1 MKQDEKLPICKTA
14 VAKSN
19 KKEMQRMIYTVT
31 LNPAVDYTVYM
42 DELKR
47 GEINRSRSENIF
59 FGGKGI
65 NVSNVLKSLGV
76 KSTALGFS
84 AGFTGFAIEDDL
96 SKKGI
101 TADFVHLKNGFT
113 RINVKLREGVETDI
127 NTAGPQ
133 IDENETAEL
142 FEKLD
147 RLNQNDLLI
156 LSGSVPK
163 CMPSDTYE
171 KILERLLPK
180 GVRAVVD
187 AEGGL
192 LEKALKYRP
201 FLIKPNAEEL
211 GELFGVKIEDAK
223 EAAVYAQRMK
233 REGAENV
240 LVSMGKE
247 GAVLVD
253 RNGQKHFSA
262 AFSGKTVNTVGAGD
276 SMVAGFIAG
285 YEKTGDFDYA
295 LRLGTA
301 AGSATAFSEGLAEGE
316 HILKLFESREI

>member
-1 MKQDEKLPICKTA
+1 
-14 VAKSN
+14 
-19 KKEMQRMIYTVT
+19 MIYTVT

-47 GEINRSRSENIF
+47 GEINRSRSESVF

-76 KSTALGFS
+76 NSTALGFS
-84 AGFTGFAIEDDL
+84 AGFTGLAIEDDL

-101 TADFVHLKNGFT
+101 SADFVHLKNGFT

-133 IDENETAEL
+133 IESGEITEL

-147 RLNQNDLLI
+147 RLKNGDVLV

-163 CMPSDTYE
+163 CMPADTYE
-171 KILERLLPK
+171 QILERLSPN

-187 AEGGL
+187 AEGKL
-192 LEKALKYRP
+192 LENALKYRP

-211 GELFGVKIEDAK
+211 GMLFGVTVENAQIAADYAK
-223 EAAVYAQRMK
+223 KLINA
-233 REGAENV
+233 GAGNV

-247 GAVLVD
+247 GALLVD
-253 RNGQKHFSA
+253 QNGTEHFCA

-285 YEKTGDFDYA
+285 YKKTGDFDYA

-301 AGSATAFSEGLAEGE
+301 AGSATAFSEGLAERE
-316 HILKLFESREI
+316 QILKLFEQGKK

>member
-1 MKQDEKLPICKTA
+1 
-14 VAKSN
+14 
-19 KKEMQRMIYTVT
+19 MIYTVT

-47 GEINRSRSENIF
+47 GEINRSRSESVF

-76 KSTALGFS
+76 NSTALGFS
-84 AGFTGFAIEDDL
+84 AGFTGLAIEDDL

-101 TADFVHLKNGFT
+101 AADFVHLKSGFT

-133 IDENETAEL
+133 IDDRETTEL

-147 RLNQNDLLI
+147 RLKNGDVLV

-171 KILERLLPK
+171 QILERLSPK

-187 AEGGL
+187 AEGKL
-192 LEKALKYRP
+192 LENALKYRP

-211 GELFGVKIEDAK
+211 GMLFGVTVENAQMAADYAK
-223 EAAVYAQRMK
+223 KLINA
-233 REGAENV
+233 GAGNV

-253 RNGQKHFSA
+253 QNGTEHFCA

-301 AGSATAFSEGLAEGE
+301 AGSATAFSEGLAERE
-316 HILKLFESREI
+316 HILKLFEQREK

>member
-147 RLNQNDLLI
+147 RLKNGDVLV

-171 KILERLLPK
+171 QILKRLSPK
-180 GVRAVVD
+180 EVRVVVD
-187 AEGGL
+187 AEGKL
-192 LEKALKYRP
+192 LENALKYRP
-201 FLIKPNAEEL
+201 FIIKPNAEEL
-211 GELFGVKIEDAK
+211 GELFDVVIENPQSAAK
-223 EAAVYAQRMK
+223 YAK
-233 REGAENV
+233 KLINAGAGNV
-240 LVSMGKE
+240 LVSMGRD
-247 GAVLVD
+247 GAVLID
-253 RNGQKHFSA
+253 RNGTEHFCA

-285 YEKTGDFDYA
+285 YERTGDFDYA

-316 HILKLFESREI
+316 HILKLFKSREI